1 MNKTLV
7 PVWVLSEEG
16 HYVSWAGEITLIIIR
31 YPWWLIG
38 TKYRFTIQHQIS
50 IFPHHV
56 GWSQGQSRSHDEWS
70 RSFQLL
76 PRAIELGLQ
85 SGLPWPGSFLSA
97 CCGCS
102 ISTGCGPLFGS
113 PAHSQISNEAYLE
126 VVSCQ
131 LRCTLP
137 HLSAPSCPSY
147 LFFFRFYASNHS
159 YCCGYIAVFQ
169 FTTTTRLFYRAAVH
183 ICIVHVTV
191 KWLCGR

>member
-1 MNKTLV
+1 M
-7 PVWVLSEEG
+7 
-16 HYVSWAGEITLIIIR
+16 TLITIR

-38 TKYRFTIQHQIS
+38 TKPQFTMQHQIS
-50 IFPHHV
+50 VFPPHA
-56 GWSQGQSRSHDEWS
+56 GRSQGQSRSLDEWS
-70 RSFQLL
+70 CSFQFFAKGRRVWSAEWSPLA
-76 PRAIELGLQ
+76 REL
-85 SGLPWPGSFLSA
+85 LSA
-97 CCGCS
+97 CCGWS
-102 ISTGCGPLFGS
+102 VSTGCAPLFDS

-147 LFFFRFYASNHS
+147 LFFFSFRFYASNDT

-169 FTTTTRLFYRAAVH
+169 FTKTARLFDRAAVR

-191 KWLCGR
+191 K

>member
-1 MNKTLV
+1 MCLLNGASAYIWNNGHSQTRKMNKTLV

-16 HYVSWAGEITLIIIR
+16 HHVSWAGEITLITIR

-38 TKYRFTIQHQIS
+38 TKHRFTIQHQIS

-56 GWSQGQSRSHDEWS
+56 GWSQGQSRSLDEWS

-102 ISTGCGPLFGS
+102 ISTGCGWLFGS

-137 HLSAPSCPSY
+137 HLSEPSCPSY
-147 LFFFRFYASNHS
+147 LFFLQ
-159 YCCGYIAVFQ
+159 V
-169 FTTTTRLFYRAAVH
+169 
-183 ICIVHVTV
+183 
-191 KWLCGR
+191 LCF

>member
-1 MNKTLV
+1 MELFFPAFAK
-7 PVWVLSEEG
+7 G
-16 HYVSWAGEITLIIIR
+16 HRAWSA
-31 YPWWLIG
+31 
-38 TKYRFTIQHQIS
+38 
-50 IFPHHV
+50 
-56 GWSQGQSRSHDEWS
+56 GWSPLAR
-70 RSFQLL
+70 
-76 PRAIELGLQ
+76 EL
-85 SGLPWPGSFLSA
+85 LSA

-191 KWLCGR
+191 KGLRGR